1 MNKTSKHTHRE
12 KPRIKQFIDIRG
24 LMEVLAT
31 SVEYA
36 ELLNLQHRYNMCF
49 SLSDQVVHVHIG
61 KEGSQFKYKLKMRH
75 TCLTQQEGGYFLI
88 IGIKALI

>member
-1 MNKTSKHTHRE
+1 MLQRWFTNRNHFDSISDQQKGEKKMNKTSKHTHRE

-49 SLSDQVVHVHIG
+49 SLSVQVVHVYVG
-61 KEGSQFKYKLKMRH
+61 KGKVSSNTNL
-75 TCLTQQEGGYFLI
+75 
-88 IGIKALI
+88 